1 MFYGNTKTT
10 ILKEKTMNK
19 TKKSLMIVS
28 LITLAIS
35 CLMLILAVFKVD
47 VFHGIA
53 LRFLLIFATTSLAC
67 AIAISEINII
77 ERKRIL
83 GFIGLGLL
91 TLSVLMALVVFC
103 SPLLFNYNVFN
114 RITGIVAVLSV
125 AFIAVLSIYSKLEK
139 SLLGLQIPTYV
150 ALGVLALMISIL
162 IGGFNLLEI
171 KGMLEV
177 LIIDAIV
184 TVGLLIA
191 SSVIAS
197 KRKDGNKPETKQES
211 ELEMLKTENLRLK
224 QENEELKAKLAELQK

>member
-1 MFYGNTKTT
+1 
-10 ILKEKTMNK
+10 MNK

-28 LITLAIS
+28 LVTLAIS

-67 AIAISEINII
+67 AIAISEINVI

-197 KRKDGNKPETKQES
+197 KRKDDNKLEAKQES
-211 ELEMLKTENLRLK
+211 ELEMLKKENLRLK

>member
-1 MFYGNTKTT
+1 
-10 ILKEKTMNK
+10 MNK

-28 LITLAIS
+28 LVTLAIS

-67 AIAISEINII
+67 AIAISEINVI

-197 KRKDGNKPETKQES
+197 KRKDDNKPETKQES
-211 ELEMLKTENLRLK
+211 ELEILKKENLRLK
-224 QENEELKAKLAELQK
+224 QENEELKAKLAELHK

>member
-1 MFYGNTKTT
+1 
-10 ILKEKTMNK
+10 MNK

-28 LITLAIS
+28 LVTLAIS

-197 KRKDGNKPETKQES
+197 KRKDDNKPETKQES
-211 ELEMLKTENLRLK
+211 ELEMLKKENLRLK

>member
-1 MFYGNTKTT
+1 
-10 ILKEKTMNK
+10 MNK

-28 LITLAIS
+28 LVTLAIS

-150 ALGVLALMISIL
+150 ALGVLAIMISIL

-184 TVGLLIA
+184 TAGLLIA

>member
-1 MFYGNTKTT
+1 
-10 ILKEKTMNK
+10 MNK

-28 LITLAIS
+28 LVTLAIS

-83 GFIGLGLL
+83 GFIGLGFL

-197 KRKDGNKPETKQES
+197 KRKDDNKPETKQES
-211 ELEMLKTENLRLK
+211 ELEMLKKENLRLK

>member
-1 MFYGNTKTT
+1 
-10 ILKEKTMNK
+10 MNK

-28 LITLAIS
+28 LVTLAIS

-91 TLSVLMALVVFC
+91 ALSVLMALVVFC

-125 AFIAVLSIYSKLEK
+125 AFIAILSIYSKLEK

>member
-1 MFYGNTKTT
+1 
-10 ILKEKTMNK
+10 MNK

-28 LITLAIS
+28 LVTLAIS

-67 AIAISEINII
+67 AIAISEINVI

-197 KRKDGNKPETKQES
+197 KRKDDNKPETKQES
-211 ELEMLKTENLRLK
+211 ELEMLKKENLRLK
-224 QENEELKAKLAELQK
+224 QENEELKAKLTELQK

>member
-1 MFYGNTKTT
+1 
-10 ILKEKTMNK
+10 MNK

-150 ALGVLALMISIL
+150 ALGVLAIMISIL

-197 KRKDGNKPETKQES
+197 KRKDGDKPETKQES

>member
-1 MFYGNTKTT
+1 
-10 ILKEKTMNK
+10 MNK

-211 ELEMLKTENLRLK
+211 ELEMLKKENLRLK